1 MAAIA
6 IQSKGLKDLGST
18 PETSLLL
25 TMASMHTH
33 RKMNILQLEVPILK
47 PRARIIPSELAN
59 KGSQS
64 SPSPRARR
72 VLDCDERIGLP
83 SSKQGTYTS
92 AVNSI
97 SRLHTGRLRRAEIRQ
112 PQRELRRSETA
123 RLRYPTSPGLSAE
136 RQLTGPAS
144 SATRDAKMDPQRPN
158 LMNEIIN
165 QAVGGEGTQI
175 NGQER
180 NLGLKPIGKM
190 LPPVGGSRVGK
201 SGRAAAELDENG
213 KKGDASVVPGPGGPS
228 QEWRHSQYGTPFL
241 KQSFCQQLCK
251 PRSHRAF
258 D

>member
-25 TMASMHTH
+25 SMSSVHTH
-33 RKMNILQLEVPILK
+33 RKMNILQLEIPIRK

-72 VLDCDERIGLP
+72 VLDADERIGLP

-97 SRLHTGRLRRAEIRQ
+97 SRLHTGRLRRAEIWQ
-112 PQRELRRSETA
+112 PQRELRRSERA
-123 RLRYPTSPGLSAE
+123 RLRYPTSPDLSAE
-136 RQLTGPAS
+136 GQLAGPAR
-144 SATRDAKMDPQRPN
+144 SATGDAKMDPHRPN
-158 LMNEIIN
+158 LMDEIIN

-190 LPPVGGSRVGK
+190 IHRENLPPVGGSRVGK

-213 KKGDASVVPGPGGPS
+213 KRGCICGA
-228 QEWRHSQYGTPFL
+228 WAR
-241 KQSFCQQLCK
+241 
-251 PRSHRAF
+251 RA
-258 D
+258 

>member
-72 VLDCDERIGLP
+72 VLDCDERMGLP

-97 SRLHTGRLRRAEIRQ
+97 SRLHTGRLRRAEIWQ
-112 PQRELRRSETA
+112 PQRELRRSERA

-158 LMNEIIN
+158 LMNEIIK
-165 QAVGGEGTQI
+165 QAVGRRGNSNQRARKKPWTQTYWQNDPQGKPATRGRQPRGKEWPSRSRARRKWQKGMHLWCLGPAGLVK
-175 NGQER
+175 NGDTRNTER
-180 NLGLKPIGKM
+180 
-190 LPPVGGSRVGK
+190 
-201 SGRAAAELDENG
+201 
-213 KKGDASVVPGPGGPS
+213 PS
-228 QEWRHSQYGTPFL
+228 
-241 KQSFCQQLCK
+241 
-251 PRSHRAF
+251 
-258 D
+258 